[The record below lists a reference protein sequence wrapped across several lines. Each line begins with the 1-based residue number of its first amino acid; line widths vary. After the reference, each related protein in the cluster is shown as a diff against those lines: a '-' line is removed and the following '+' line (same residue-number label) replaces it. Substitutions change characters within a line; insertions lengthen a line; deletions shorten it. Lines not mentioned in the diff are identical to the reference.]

1 MKVTP
6 FLFPIIQPLPSASN
20 IVSAIS
26 VVVLAQHNTI
36 AFRFFSIMSKRPA
49 PPSPLQHSK
58 TKTQKSLSAF
68 FVGGGTSSKEPTM
81 TSSTTPSSTL
91 SSSEY
96 RIFCD
101 LDGVLVD
108 FDAGVRNISGGR
120 SPDDFPNSS
129 MMWSAIS
136 RADRFYANLPWT
148 TDGKALWDVLVTH
161 SPTPYILTGV
171 PRSNKSREEKF
182 AWCKRE
188 LACDGLVI
196 NHVDLAG
203 KKSTHVLVTGRRKD
217 NKPGVVNVITCW
229 SKNKHYESKRNHVLI
244 DDRLAL
250 KDEKRGDCLFII
262 HPQNER
268 WQCYKKRE
276 CSMGTKVLQHNKYI
290 YHYSY
295 TFHFISC
302 LSI

>member
-1 MKVTP
+1 
-6 FLFPIIQPLPSASN
+6 
-20 IVSAIS
+20 
-26 VVVLAQHNTI
+26 
-36 AFRFFSIMSKRPA
+36 MSKRPA
-49 PPSPLQHSK
+49 PPSPTQHSK

-81 TSSTTPSSTL
+81 TSSTTLSSSSSSSS

-96 RIFCD
+96 KIYCD

-129 MMWSAIS
+129 MMWSAIG

-148 TDGKALWDVLVTH
+148 SDGKALWNVLVTH
-161 SPTPYILTGV
+161 IPTPNILTGV
-171 PRSNKSREEKF
+171 PMSNKSREEKF

-188 LACDGLVI
+188 LAGDGLVI

-203 KKSTHVLVTGRRKD
+203 KKSSHELITGRRKD
-217 NKPGVVNVITCW
+217 NTPGVVNVITCW

-250 KDEKRGDCLFII
+250 KDEWEKAGGLFI
-262 HPQNER
+262 HHTSTQRTLAMLQE
-268 WQCYKKRE
+268 K
-276 CSMGTKVLQHNKYI
+276 GVLHVEK
-290 YHYSY
+290 SS
-295 TFHFISC
+295 TV
-302 LSI
+302 

>member
-36 AFRFFSIMSKRPA
+36 AFRFFSSIMSKRPA

-81 TSSTTPSSTL
+81 TSSSTTPSASL

-188 LACDGLVI
+188 LACNGLVI

-250 KDEKRGDCLFII
+250 KDE
-262 HPQNER
+262 
-268 WQCYKKRE
+268 
-276 CSMGTKVLQHNKYI
+276 
-290 YHYSY
+290 
-295 TFHFISC
+295 
-302 LSI
+302 

>member
-1 MKVTP
+1 
-6 FLFPIIQPLPSASN
+6 
-20 IVSAIS
+20 
-26 VVVLAQHNTI
+26 
-36 AFRFFSIMSKRPA
+36 MSKRPA
-49 PPSPLQHSK
+49 PPSPTQHSK

-68 FVGGGTSSKEPTM
+68 FVGGGGGTSSKEPTM
-81 TSSTTPSSTL
+81 TSSTTSS

-96 RIFCD
+96 KIYCD

-148 TDGKALWDVLVTH
+148 SDGKALWSVLVAH
-161 SPTPYILTGV
+161 IPTPNILTGV
-171 PRSNKSREEKF
+171 PMSNKSREEKF

-188 LACDGLVI
+188 LAGDGLVI

-203 KKSTHVLVTGRRKD
+203 KKSSHELITGRRKD
-217 NKPGVVNVITCW
+217 NTPGVVNVITCW

-250 KDEKRGDCLFII
+250 KDEWEKAGGLFI
-262 HPQNER
+262 HHTSTQR
-268 WQCYKKRE
+268 TLA
-276 CSMGTKVLQHNKYI
+276 MLQEKEVFPVNK
-290 YHYSY
+290 HS
-295 TFHFISC
+295 TA
-302 LSI
+302 